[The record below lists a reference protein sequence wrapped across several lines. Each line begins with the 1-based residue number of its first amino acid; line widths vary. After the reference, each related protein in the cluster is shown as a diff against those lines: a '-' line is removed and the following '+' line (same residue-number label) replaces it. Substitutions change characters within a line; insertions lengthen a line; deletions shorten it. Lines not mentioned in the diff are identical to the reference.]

1 MTDNKDLTGL
11 SRRSFLVGTGSIL
24 LASTLPIGQ
33 ASAQTN
39 TYIRRNLSDPSAPLK
54 SYKKAIKAM
63 LELPPCDPRNWYR
76 NVFIHLLDC
85 PHGNWWFLPWHRG
98 YLGWFE
104 KTCRELSG
112 DPDFALPYW
121 DWTAQPY
128 IPEVFFE
135 GVLNPSNEAFISSYS
150 TFKQQ
155 FQDPISDFWNS
166 LSTDQL
172 HQQKLRGYCSID
184 DVWQAIENPNAP
196 MFYPSDAARRITQEN
211 PYLDC
216 ETQTAVSLETI
227 KSALAPRNFI
237 DFGSDVAGY
246 HSQTTGFA
254 VLEDQP
260 HNLVHN
266 NIGGF
271 MGDFLSPVDPI
282 FFMHH
287 CNIDRLWDVWT
298 RKQEKLSLPTLPL
311 HPDLRKLWQAE
322 PFLFFID
329 DKGNEVQANEN
340 EEDEEDKVQPNT
352 AGYYATIGDFNYVYQ
367 PGSGEELVPAYK
379 NELKE
384 LTDEPTVFSVQQ
396 VSGRSLKFN
405 QLSKSNV
412 NVPKE
417 ILRAAL
423 ASSNG
428 PSEFP
433 ITSIVAEITINVP
446 ANLRDVRFNV
456 LLNSPEGQDSI
467 GLDKTHLVGALELF
481 GTLHHSGPVTFKIPL
496 TRALK
501 ALAKKKKLNID
512 QPLQVGLVPDSKRI
526 RRDSLEAT
534 LESVNIKIF

>member
-33 ASAQTN
+33 ASAQTT

-63 LELPPCDPRNWYR
+63 LELPPSDPRNWYR
-76 NVFIHLLDC
+76 NAFIHLLDC

-104 KTCRELSG
+104 KTCRKLSG

-121 DWTAQPY
+121 DWTQERY
-128 IPEVFFE
+128 IPKKFFK
-135 GVLNPSNEAFISSYS
+135 GVLNPSHEAFISSYS
-150 TFKQQ
+150 TFKAE
-155 FQDPISDFWNS
+155 FENPMSDFWNS
-166 LSTDQL
+166 LTDNQL
-172 HQQKLRGYCSID
+172 CQQKLRGYFSID
-184 DVWQAIENPNAP
+184 DVWQAIENPEAP

-227 KSALAPRNFI
+227 KSALAPSNFI
-237 DFGSDVAGY
+237 DFGSTVARY

-254 VLEDQP
+254 ILEGQP

-271 MGDFLSPVDPI
+271 MGNFLSPVDPI

-298 RKQEKLSLPTLPL
+298 RKQEKLSLPTLPEGEEL
-311 HPDLRKLWQAE
+311 AKWQAE
-322 PFLFFID
+322 SFLFFID
-329 DKGNEVQANEN
+329 DKGNEVQAN
-340 EEDEEDKVQPNT
+340 T
-352 AGYYATIGDFNYVYQ
+352 AGDYANICDFNYVYQ
-367 PGSGEELVPAYK
+367 PGSGEEVVSAHKKVKTYVK
-379 NELKE
+379 GVSALK
-384 LTDEPTVFSVQQ
+384 P
-396 VSGRSLKFN
+396 VSGEVIGRSLKFK

-412 NVPKE
+412 NLPKE
-417 ILRAAL
+417 ILRTAVGEIDG
-423 ASSNG
+423 SNL
-428 PSEFP
+428 
-433 ITSIVAEITINVP
+433 VAEITIQPP
-446 ANLRDVRFNV
+446 ANARDVRFNV
-456 LLNSPEGQDSI
+456 LVNSPKGQDNI
-467 GLDKTHLVGALELF
+467 ELDNTNFVGALEFF
-481 GTLHHSGPVTFKIPL
+481 GTPHHRDPVTFTIPL

-501 ALAKKKKLNID
+501 ALAKTNKLDLD
-512 QPLQVGLVPDSKRI
+512 QDQLLEVDIVPNRKTIS
-526 RRDSLEAT
+526 RDSLKAT
-534 LESVNIKIF
+534 FESVATFESLTIKTF